1 MKRVDFSVEIPD
13 DAELGPAFLVTF
25 YRDDGIEDGQRMILT
40 GATIKYD
47 LEQLIAMGS
56 TQQDWIAVMKS
67 LINEASRAGGN

>member
-1 MKRVDFSVEIPD
+1 MKLVTFNVEIPD
-13 DAELGPAFLVTF
+13 DAHLGPAFLVTF
-25 YRDDGIEDGQRMILT
+25 YRDDGIKDGQRMILT

-47 LEQLIAMGS
+47 LEQLVAMGS